1 MICKFCGNVIEDTSD
16 FCFICGQ
23 KVAEEA
29 AAEYIKE
36 NITKPVVAYIAGLS
50 APPGKRM
57 GHAGAIIAGNS
68 GTAKS
73 KMEALAAAGVKVA
86 TKPSEIVEFIKE
98 ARGE

>member
-1 MICKFCGNVIEDTSD
+1 
-16 FCFICGQ
+16 
-23 KVAEEA
+23 
-29 AAEYIKE
+29 
-36 NITKPVVAYIAGLS
+36 
-50 APPGKRM
+50 M

-86 TKPSEIVEFIKE
+86 TKPSEIVEYIKE